1 MNKKVDIYNYGE
13 SEKAIVVFFEPHREV
28 ELTSSD
34 YYLTHEALSR
44 VLETLGYDVKIVEC
58 EDDIE

>member
-1 MNKKVDIYNYGE
+1 MNKEVVIYNDGE
-13 SEKAIVVFFEPHREV
+13 RQKAIVVFFEPHREV

-44 VLETLGYDVKIVEC
+44 VLETLGYKIKMVDC
-58 EDDIE
+58 ED